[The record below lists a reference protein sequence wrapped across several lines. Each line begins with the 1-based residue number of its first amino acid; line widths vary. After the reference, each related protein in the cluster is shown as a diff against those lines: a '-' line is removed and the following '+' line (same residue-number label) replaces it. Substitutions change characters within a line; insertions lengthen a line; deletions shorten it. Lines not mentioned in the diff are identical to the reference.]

1 MEQSDTRNDDS
12 RTLEAALRRL
22 LVFCTVGLCGSAAV
36 LFFTVRQG
44 GDPRGSFAMWTMMA
58 CFYPLSVFWPLWA
71 FRFGC
76 LPGFFGMVSV
86 IVVSAVGLFH
96 LGGH

>member
-1 MEQSDTRNDDS
+1 
-12 RTLEAALRRL
+12 
-22 LVFCTVGLCGSAAV
+22 
-36 LFFTVRQG
+36 
-44 GDPRGSFAMWTMMA
+44 MMA